1 MRIRNI
7 SVVALAMIGAAGCAT
22 LGKATFKEP
31 VVHFQDARIT
41 GLGLNGGSLEVKL
54 SLYNPNSFKLDGTR
68 LTYKLM
74 VDSVTFGTG
83 ALAEANKFYSVHYT
97 GWLTDGTKFDSS
109 HDHPGGEPIVFPYGG
124 HRVIPGWDTGFQG
137 MHVGGKRRLYIP
149 YQLAYGESG
158 RPPVIPPKANLIFD
172 VELVSQSDTPPAP
185 APAPAEPSKPA
196 EPAKPAEPQTPPP
209 PAGTTPPPAPSSP
222 SSPPQ

>member
-54 SLYNPNSFKLDGTR
+54 SLYNPNSFTLDGTR

-83 ALAEANKFYSVHYT
+83 ALADRFTVQEKDSTIVTLPLQFTYAGVGAAGRQLMNT
-97 GWLTDGTKFDSS
+97 GAVNYRVLGDVTVGTPLGNFTR
-109 HDHPGGEPIVFPYGG
+109 PY
-124 HRVIPGWDTGFQG
+124 DQTGRFST
-137 MHVGGKRRLYIP
+137 L
-149 YQLAYGESG
+149 SG
-158 RPPVIPPKANLIFD
+158 RGN
-172 VELVSQSDTPPAP
+172 
-185 APAPAEPSKPA
+185 
-196 EPAKPAEPQTPPP
+196 
-209 PAGTTPPPAPSSP
+209 
-222 SSPPQ
+222 